1 MGGIVDDILNPAY
14 TSSIGLLMYNKDN
27 IGKKGVNS
35 GIKKPKISINGI
47 VNKIKGLLE
56 PILP

>member
-14 TSSIGLLMYNKDN
+14 TSTIGLLMTARENKEISSPSSSRKMKLN
-27 IGKKGVNS
+27 FGGLFGRVKKL
-35 GIKKPKISINGI
+35 I
-47 VNKIKGLLE
+47 E